1 MTTETETK
9 TKTKTEQD
17 KTSKSDN
24 KAVFGP
30 LGKYAAIAVIMVS
43 IIVTTAIML
52 DRQLNTVEQEIA
64 TIENEVAALIIA
76 DTTDTAVIVT
86 EETIEEQSPLATVDQ
101 NVMPTDTDNTT
112 LETIA
117 SSDVVVEANEPTIVS
132 QPAVRNQVQ
141 STDRIATY
149 KLEQKQR
156 MSDLFARIKTLEAQ
170 QLDQYKSNQGK
181 QVDRLRKRV
190 TQQQYLIEELIA
202 RNKKWFELR
211 TANVQ
216 RSQARREDILNRIQK
231 VNYFLIG

>member
-1 MTTETETK
+1 MTTETKTETEEKTETETK
-9 TKTKTEQD
+9 TEQN

-64 TIENEVAALIIA
+64 TIENEVAAMIIA

-86 EETIEEQSPLATVDQ
+86 DETIEEQSPLATVDQ
-101 NVMPTDTDNTT
+101 NVIPTDTDNTT

-117 SSDVVVEANEPTIVS
+117 SSDAAVEANEPTIDS
-132 QPAVRNQVQ
+132 QPAVKNQVQ

-216 RSQARREDILNRIQK
+216 RSQARREDILNRI
-231 VNYFLIG
+231 

>member
-1 MTTETETK
+1 MTTETE

-216 RSQARREDILNRIQK
+216 RSQARREDILNRI
-231 VNYFLIG
+231 

>member
-9 TKTKTEQD
+9 TEQD
-17 KTSKSDN
+17 KASKSDN

-117 SSDVVVEANEPTIVS
+117 SSDVAVEANEPTIVS
-132 QPAVRNQVQ
+132 QPAVKNQVQ
-141 STDRIATY
+141 STGRIATY

-216 RSQARREDILNRIQK
+216 RSQARREDILNRI
-231 VNYFLIG
+231 

>member
-1 MTTETETK
+1 MTTETETE

-112 LETIA
+112 LKTIA

-216 RSQARREDILNRIQK
+216 RSQARREDILNRI
-231 VNYFLIG
+231 

>member
-9 TKTKTEQD
+9 TEQD
-17 KTSKSDN
+17 KVSKSDN

-76 DTTDTAVIVT
+76 DTTDTAVLLT

-117 SSDVVVEANEPTIVS
+117 SSDVVV
-132 QPAVRNQVQ
+132 
-141 STDRIATY
+141 
-149 KLEQKQR
+149 
-156 MSDLFARIKTLEAQ
+156 
-170 QLDQYKSNQGK
+170 
-181 QVDRLRKRV
+181 
-190 TQQQYLIEELIA
+190 
-202 RNKKWFELR
+202 
-211 TANVQ
+211 
-216 RSQARREDILNRIQK
+216 
-231 VNYFLIG
+231 